1 MAVAWIVGGGA
12 LGSLLAALLAFLAI
26 AQARVWRANR
36 QVYLRPPDLSP
47 AQVRWANEKRL
58 SDDPEATLIIP
69 AGHPDYIRPVD
80 WQALRARGR
89 PWPFRTGGGPG
100 GLPTPHDARSVGRR
114 CRPPHE

>member
-1 MAVAWIVGGGA
+1 MAVAWIVGGCA

-26 AQARVWRANR
+26 AQARAWRANR

-58 SDDPEATLIIP
+58 GDDPEATLIIP

-100 GLPTPHDARSVGRR
+100 GLQTPHDARSVGRR
-114 CRPPHE
+114 CHPPHG